1 MDNDNDNV
9 ADFQRRLRAK
19 EVEDAAYFEHLD
31 RKSAAVGIIA
41 KAIERMRDVGMSS
54 SDIARSLR
62 HAVDVLEGRD
72 E

>member
-1 MDNDNDNV
+1 MDENDNV
-9 ADFQRRLRAK
+9 ADFQGRLRAK
-19 EVEDAAYFEHLD
+19 EAEAAAYFEHLN
-31 RKSAAVGIIA
+31 RKSAAVAIIA

-54 SDIARSLR
+54 SDIAGSLR